1 MDAPRLGRRGQRVTN
16 DDGSSDG
23 EGDGDAY
30 CGRRVAV
37 AINGTHKRNA
47 QELNATN
54 YCLFVLVELIGRHG
68 QCALWGRAGRG
79 AGMAVW
85 CAGGGEAGAVWN

>member
-16 DDGSSDG
+16 DDVDGSSDDD
-23 EGDGDAY
+23 GDGDAY

-68 QCALWGRAGRG
+68 QCALWGRAGR
-79 AGMAVW
+79 V
-85 CAGGGEAGAVWN
+85 GGLVGQEGAVWN